1 MTAQHI
7 DGTTIIRAG
16 WLIDGTGAA
25 LRRDVLLTIE
35 NGVITNVGP
44 AGTLPQGIVLDLGE
58 YTVLPGLINMHT
70 HIVMPG
76 DGTPF
81 AEWMELP
88 DELLLLQAHRNV
100 LTALETGVTTIRDCG
115 GKGMLTFRLREA
127 IRKGI
132 VAGPRLVLSGRPLT
146 ITGGHCRYFG
156 GEVDGP
162 EEMRRAAR
170 QLLKEGADFIKIMAS
185 GGGTVGTY
193 SQFPSFDVEEMRAA
207 IHEAHAIGKRASC
220 HCIAT
225 ESISNAIDAGTDHI
239 EHCSFM
245 APDTSQHYDEQIAH
259 RVADAG
265 VYVTPTLQVMA
276 AGKMAAGNLVNVR
289 HLHELGVPIVAGNDA
304 GWARTG
310 FGDFYRELELLAQAG
325 MTPLEAIHA
334 ATGRAAEA
342 CQLAGVIGTVATG
355 CAADLLAVRGD
366 PLTDL
371 KALAAP
377 DVVMQAGHIVFDRR

>member
-1 MTAQHI
+1 MTPQSTS
-7 DGTTIIRAG
+7 GTTIVRAG
-16 WLIDGTGAA
+16 SLIDGTGAEPRRGVVLTVEDGIITRVDDAGA
-25 LRRDVLLTIE
+25 LPR
-35 NGVITNVGP
+35 GP
-44 AGTLPQGIVLDLGE
+44 VLDLGE

-70 HIVMPG
+70 HTVLPG

-115 GKGMLTFRLREA
+115 GKGVLTFRLRDA

-162 EEMRRAAR
+162 EEMRHAAR

-193 SQFPSFDVEEMRAA
+193 SQFPSFDVDEMRAA
-207 IHEAHAIGKRASC
+207 IHEAHKIGKRASC

-225 ESISNAIDAGTDHI
+225 ESITNALAAGTDHI

-245 APDTSQHYDEQIAH
+245 APDTSQQYDEQVAH
-259 RVADAG
+259 RVVEAG
-265 VYVTPTLQVMA
+265 VVVTPTLQVMA
-276 AGKMAAGNLVNVR
+276 EGKMARGNLANVR

-304 GWARTG
+304 GWRTTG
-310 FGDFYRELELLAQAG
+310 FGDFYKELELLAACG
-325 MTPLEAIHA
+325 LTPLEAIHA
-334 ATGRAAEA
+334 ATGGAADA
-342 CQLAGVIGTVATG
+342 CQLGGITGTLAVG
-355 CAADLLAVRGD
+355 CTADLLAVRDD
-366 PLTDL
+366 PLTRLD
-371 KALAAP
+371 ALASPAL
-377 DVVMQAGHIVFDRR
+377 VMQFGQIVVDRR

>member
-1 MTAQHI
+1 
-7 DGTTIIRAG
+7 
-16 WLIDGTGAA
+16 
-25 LRRDVLLTIE
+25 
-35 NGVITNVGP
+35 
-44 AGTLPQGIVLDLGE
+44 
-58 YTVLPGLINMHT
+58 
-70 HIVMPG
+70 
-76 DGTPF
+76 
-81 AEWMELP
+81 
-88 DELLLLQAHRNV
+88 
-100 LTALETGVTTIRDCG
+100 
-115 GKGMLTFRLREA
+115 
-127 IRKGI
+127 
-132 VAGPRLVLSGRPLT
+132 
-146 ITGGHCRYFG
+146 
-156 GEVDGP
+156 
-162 EEMRRAAR
+162 
-170 QLLKEGADFIKIMAS
+170 
-185 GGGTVGTY
+185 
-193 SQFPSFDVEEMRAA
+193 
-207 IHEAHAIGKRASC
+207 
-220 HCIAT
+220 
-225 ESISNAIDAGTDHI
+225 
-239 EHCSFM
+239 M